1 LYHRSKGKFA
11 QAKSVEPIA
20 DLVAILAKFGKVMAS
35 SYWIF
40 AIGRK
45 MQNFSN
51 YLKVAEAADYLGIS
65 PNTLRN
71 WVNAEKIASI
81 RHPMNSYRLFRKED
95 LDALLKSV
103 AKPQKKVR
111 KK

>member
-1 LYHRSKGKFA
+1 
-11 QAKSVEPIA
+11 
-20 DLVAILAKFGKVMAS
+20 MAS
-35 SYWIF
+35 SSWIF

-45 MQNFSN
+45 MQYFSN
-51 YLKVAEAADYLGIS
+51 YLKVAEASDYLGIS
-65 PNTLRN
+65 PNTLSN